1 MGSDSANGTSSTTA
15 VQKQGGSTSTK
26 TAASTSSN
34 GASNSASGGTGQ
46 KDVFARTLTVK
57 DMVVYGLIS
66 MVPISPFSI
75 YASVFDMSNGMPA
88 LTYFITACIMML
100 TVLSFGMMIPKF
112 PSSGSIFV
120 YVSHGVGK
128 GLGFIAGWLMLLQYL
143 VYPVVVYIM
152 GGLALNQYFPVLP
165 VWGWCVIFLAL
176 VTFVALRGM
185 QTTMIVNKIA
195 LAGEI
200 IVLAMFL
207 GLAVFYIVTHPGNA
221 GFSATAFINPEKF
234 NMGDTMS
241 SVALAAQSFVGFG
254 CVATL
259 AEEAKN
265 GKQGPGR
272 AMLIMMIL
280 LGTLFTLTC
289 FVATCADPSGAVFKG
304 NEDNG
309 FYLIAQLVSG
319 PWFAIVC
326 AVAVAL
332 SQGIFT
338 GLVNVVSVSRII
350 FSMGRSNA
358 LPKIFAKFDKKTN
371 TPYIAVIFVCTLS
384 LVLLPIM
391 IALGLDKVATISNFG
406 ALSTY
411 LLLNICVIWYFWVKL
426 KEHKRIGRTL
436 ICPGIGAIMTAY
448 ILASSGTIP
457 ITVGLIWTGL
467 GIIYYLVA
475 TRILHRNIDLA

>member
-1 MGSDSANGTSSTTA
+1 M
-15 VQKQGGSTSTK
+15 
-26 TAASTSSN
+26 
-34 GASNSASGGTGQ
+34 ASNSANDGASGTSAIQKQSGSSGVPSKGASTAATSGNSSNGSGS

-100 TVLSFGMMIPKF
+100 TVLSFGMMIPRF

-120 YVSHGVGK
+120 YVSHGIGK
-128 GLGFIAGWLMLLQYL
+128 GIGFIAGWLMLLQYL

-152 GGLALNQYFPVLP
+152 GGLALNQYFPILP

-195 LAGEI
+195 LAGEC

-207 GLAVFYIVTHPGNA
+207 GLAVFYIFTHPHSA

-371 TPYIAVIFVCTLS
+371 TPYIAVIFVCSLS

-411 LLLNICVIWYFWVKL
+411 LLLNICVIWFFWVKI
-426 KEHKRIGRTL
+426 KERKRIGRTL
-436 ICPGIGAIMTAY
+436 ICPAIGAVLTAY
-448 ILASSGTIP
+448 ILASSGVIP
-457 ITVGLIWTGL
+457 ISVGLIWTAL